1 MQQRWIERIVVHLRR
16 VFLKQTE
23 ASRQKSSAENR
34 LTLVIPV
41 ARYCFRAN
49 YILDVTEREQQKV
62 DALRDRI
69 ETDPATA
76 RDAKSVAVF
85 SSYAPLYSLAN
96 AETIATNLSTV
107 PDMAELIR
115 EQITD
120 YFALQRR
127 VATVETITPV
137 TDSVS
142 ERVRAQYEDLPYP
155 PWGELNATSFVPH
168 DTEKERL
175 ERPGATVLIAGCGTG
190 QESSHLANAFPN
202 ADFIAVDI
210 TRTSLAYA
218 AGKAEVYNLKNITY
232 RQADILEL
240 GTLGELYDYIHSF
253 GVLHHLQDP
262 EKGWATLVSLLK
274 PDGIMF
280 IGLYSSTARRSIN
293 AARAAIAKGGYPPT
307 PEGMRRFRKDSPK
320 LLSKKDLQT
329 LMKAKD
335 YYSLNGYRDALFHAH
350 EDQFDI
356 PRIKTDLKNMG
367 LVFEGFRLPEE
378 VMTQFRNKFPD
389 DPKGFNLDNWH
400 AFEQANPDTFIGCY
414 RFWCCKA

>member
-1 MQQRWIERIVVHLRR
+1 MQQRWIERLIVHLRR
-16 VFLKQTE
+16 FMLKQAE
-23 ASRQKSSAENR
+23 ASRQKISAEDK
-34 LTLVIPV
+34 LTLVISV

-49 YILDVTEREQQKV
+49 YIPGVTERELQKV
-62 DALRDRI
+62 DALRARI

-76 RDAKSVAVF
+76 SNAKSVAIF
-85 SSYAPLYSLAN
+85 ASYAPLYTLTN
-96 AETIATNLSTV
+96 AEAIATNLSAV
-107 PDMAELIR
+107 PDMADVIR
-115 EQITD
+115 EQITE

-127 VATVETITPV
+127 LATVEAITPV

-142 ERVRAQYEDLPYP
+142 EKVRAQYEDLPYP
-155 PWGELNATSFVPH
+155 PWGELNAASFVP
-168 DTEKERL
+168 DDREKERL
-175 ERPGATVLIAGCGTG
+175 DRPGVTVLIAGCGTG
-190 QESSHLANAFPN
+190 QESSHLATAFPN
-202 ADFIAVDI
+202 ANFLAIDI

-218 AGKAEVYNLKNITY
+218 MGKAEVYNLKNITY

-240 GTLGELYDYIHSF
+240 GMLGRTFDYIHSF

-274 PDGIMF
+274 PDGMMF

-293 AARAAIAKGGYPPT
+293 TARTAIAKGGYPPT

-335 YYSLNGYRDALFHAH
+335 YYSLNGYRDALFNAH

-367 LVFEGFRLPEE
+367 LVFEGFRLPEQ
-378 VMTQFRNKFPD
+378 VMTQFRDKFPD
-389 DPKGFNLDNWH
+389 DPKGLDLDHWH
-400 AFEQANPDTFIGCY
+400 AFEQANPDIFIDCY
-414 RFWCCKA
+414 RFWCSKS